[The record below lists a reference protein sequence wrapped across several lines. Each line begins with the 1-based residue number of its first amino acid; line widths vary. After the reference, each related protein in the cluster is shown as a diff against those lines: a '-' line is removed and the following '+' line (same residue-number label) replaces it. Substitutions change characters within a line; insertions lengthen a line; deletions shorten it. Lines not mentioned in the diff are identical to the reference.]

1 MRKVIDLQMKLG
13 EIDIASIELD
23 LFSRDEIPQLL
34 MGLQEIYRN
43 RETRAAV
50 FQALEETIGTD
61 RDLGNGRPGME
72 LWKILVLGTLRL
84 ACNWDYDK
92 LREIA
97 NNHFTIRQMIGH
109 SVFDWDQ
116 RYALQTL
123 IDNISLFTPELYDR
137 INQIVIHHTHS
148 TIGPK
153 AQKELNASADS
164 FVVETNVHFPT
175 DLNLLLDA
183 QRKAIAVCR
192 KLCEDLG
199 KSDWRQGAYQTR
211 KLKRAVRKAS
221 KLKASNCKQPE
232 KQERRQRQ
240 ILQAYQQVLDIA
252 HEQVGWLRVTLDS
265 IDSSN
270 CHVLWQIEEI
280 ERYLFHSVRQI
291 DQIRRRVMEGEVIPH
306 PQKVFSIF
314 EPHTEWISKGK
325 AGVPVE
331 LGLRVC
337 VVKDQF
343 GLILHHLV
351 MEHKTDDQVAV
362 PIVRDTKQRFS
373 NLRSCSFDKGF
384 HSPENQRLLKEL
396 LDRVI
401 LPRKG
406 KLSAT
411 AAAVESDPD
420 FVMARRKHSAV
431 ESAINALENH
441 GLDRCPDRGLPA
453 FKRYVALAVLARN
466 LQLLGRIL
474 QKKRH
479 AALKRAQRK
488 CQRLPLVA

>member
-1 MRKVIDLQMKLG
+1 MRKVIDPQMKLG
-13 EIDIASIELD
+13 EVDIASIELD
-23 LFSRDEIPQLL
+23 LYSRDEIPQLL
-34 MGLQEIYRN
+34 IGLQEIYCN
-43 RETRAAV
+43 QQTRAAV
-50 FQALEETIGTD
+50 FQALEETVAAK
-61 RDLGNGRPGME
+61 RDLDNGRPGME

-84 ACNWDYDK
+84 VCNWDYDK

-97 NNHFTIRQMIGH
+97 NNHLTIRQMLGH
-109 SVFDWDQ
+109 SIFDWDQ

-123 IDNISLFTPELYDR
+123 IDNVSLFTPELYDQ
-137 INQIVIHHTHS
+137 INQIVIHHTHHI
-148 TIGPK
+148 IGPK

-175 DLNLLLDA
+175 DINLLLDA
-183 QRKAIAVCR
+183 QRKAITVCM

-199 KSDWRQGAYQTR
+199 KSDLRQGAYQIR
-211 KLKRAVRKAS
+211 RLKRAVRKAS
-221 KLKASNCKQPE
+221 KLKASSSKQPE
-232 KQERRQRQ
+232 KQDRRQRQ

-252 HEQVGWLRVTLDS
+252 HEQVGRLWVTLDA
-265 IDSSN
+265 IDCSDS
-270 CHVLWQIEEI
+270 HVLYRIEEI
-280 ERYLFHSVRQI
+280 QRYLFHSVRQI
-291 DQIRRRVMEGEVIPH
+291 DQIRRRVMEGEIIPH

-351 MEHKTDDQVAV
+351 MEHMTDDQVAV

-373 NLRSCSFDKGF
+373 NLHSCSFDKGF
-384 HSPENQRLLKEL
+384 HGQQNQRLLKEL

-406 KLSAT
+406 KLSAA

-453 FKRYVALAVLARN
+453 FKRYVALAVLASN

-474 QKKRH
+474 QKKRL
-479 AALKRAQRK
+479 AVIKRAQRK
-488 CQRLPLVA
+488 CQRLPFAA